1 MSRPLERALALA
13 GLPIAASA
21 SLVLAPLSAQA
32 QAVLASAA
40 TSTML
45 DLAPVLTRLAEALC
59 TILAALAVP
68 IFWAGWGWIQNR
80 FKLSALEIDDATR
93 ATVDQGLEK
102 ALGYGIAQLHAEAA
116 ALTGGG
122 LTIDVKS
129 QILKSAASFA
139 LDHIPDALAHFGI
152 TPDQLAGMVEARLG
166 MLAVG
171 QATSSIAGAAP
182 TAPAAPTVT
191 AS

>member
-1 MSRPLERALALA
+1 MTRPLARALALA
-13 GLPIAASA
+13 FALPIVASV
-21 SLVLAPLSAQA
+21 SIVLAPFGAQA
-32 QAVLASAA
+32 QTALAPAV
-40 TSTML
+40 TSTTL
-45 DLAPVLTRLAEALC
+45 DLSPVLTGLVEALC
-59 TILAALAVP
+59 AVLAALAVP
-68 IFWAGWGWIQNR
+68 IFWAGWGWLQNR

-93 ATVDQGLEK
+93 ATVDQGLQK

-129 QILKSAASFA
+129 QILKNAASFA

-171 QATSSIAGAAP
+171 QATAPLSGAVAN
-182 TAPAAPTVT
+182 APAAAVAT
-191 AS
+191 S